1 MTDTVDPG
9 KRKSP
14 PCSPP
19 AGLDEAQEARHTV
32 GMTALLKTPDPISVE
47 EYLEG
52 ELLSDVRHEYFDG
65 RVRAMA
71 GTSVRHNVAAGW
83 FYRKLATAL
92 EGGPCHV
99 FMSDVKV
106 RLKFLN
112 ADLFYYPDVMVA
124 CDPADRHPL
133 YREKPKFWL
142 EVMSADENK
151 DRVEK
156 FLTSRR
162 IDSMEE
168 YVIVSCDPDKPEVA
182 AFRRAEGWEPGE
194 TVSSGPITFSSV
206 GVTVSV
212 DELYAS
218 LRGL

>member
-1 MTDTVDPG
+1 M
-9 KRKSP
+9 S
-14 PCSPP
+14 
-19 AGLDEAQEARHTV
+19 AGLRVPE
-32 GMTALLKTPDPISVE
+32 PISVE

-52 ELLSDVRHEYFDG
+52 ETISEVRHEYYDG
-65 RVRAMA
+65 RVRPMA
-71 GTSVRHNVAAGW
+71 GTSVRHNVAAL
-83 FYRKLATAL
+83 FFATRIGRAL
-92 EGGPCHV
+92 EGGPCRV
-99 FMSDVKV
+99 FMSEVKV
-106 RLKFLN
+106 RLKFLS

-156 FLTSRR
+156 FLASRR
-162 IDSMEE
+162 IDSLEE
-168 YVIVSCDPDKPEVA
+168 YVIVSSDPEKPEVA

-194 TVSSGPITFSSV
+194 TVHSGEITFPSI
-206 GVTVSV
+206 GVTLSV

-218 LRGL
+218 LIGL

>member
-1 MTDTVDPG
+1 
-9 KRKSP
+9 
-14 PCSPP
+14 
-19 AGLDEAQEARHTV
+19 
-32 GMTALLKTPDPISVE
+32 MTAVLRTPDPISVE

-52 ELLSDVRHEYFDG
+52 ELVSEVRHEYFDG

-71 GTSVRHNVAAGW
+71 GATARHNVAALFFASRIGQ
-83 FYRKLATAL
+83 AL
-92 EGGPCHV
+92 EGGPCRV
-99 FMSDVKV
+99 FMADVKV
-106 RLKFLN
+106 RLKFLS

-168 YVIVSCDPDKPEVA
+168 YVIVSCDPEKPEVA

-194 TVSSGPITFSSV
+194 TVHSGQITFSSI

-212 DELYAS
+212 DELYAN
-218 LRGL
+218 LRGV

>member
-1 MTDTVDPG
+1 MI
-9 KRKSP
+9 
-14 PCSPP
+14 
-19 AGLDEAQEARHTV
+19 
-32 GMTALLKTPDPISVE
+32 GMSAVLRTPERISVE

-52 ELLSDVRHEYFDG
+52 EPLSDIRHEYYDG
-65 RVRAMA
+65 RVRSMA
-71 GTSVRHNVAAGW
+71 GGSVRHNVAAGW
-83 FYRKLATAL
+83 LYWKIAEKLQ
-92 EGGPCHV
+92 GGPCRV
-99 FMSDVKV
+99 FMADVKV
-106 RLKFLN
+106 RLKFLS
-112 ADLFYYPDVMVA
+112 ADMFYYPDVMVA
-124 CDPADRHPL
+124 CEPGDNHPL

-168 YVIVSCDPDKPEVA
+168 YVIVSCDPEKPEVA

-194 TVSSGPITFSSV
+194 TVQAGEITFSSI